1 MPTSFFK
8 IASTTVGSGGASS
21 ITLSSI
27 PSTYTDLQLFA
38 SLRADGT
45 FGVTWYDTYITF
57 NSANLSW
64 RDIIG
69 LGTGGTQGSRN
80 DTTGFVT
87 LGVPSSA
94 ATASTF
100 GNIQL
105 YIPNYTSSNNKSASM
120 DGVSENNAT
129 AAGMGLHAGLYSS
142 SSVVSSITIT
152 PYNSPTVK
160 FAQYSTVTLYGIK
173 KD

>member
-1 MPTSFFK
+1 MPNTFVK
-8 IASTTVGSGGASS
+8 IASVTVGSGGAAS

-27 PSTYTDLQLFA
+27 PSTYTDLQLLA

-45 FGVTWYDTYITF
+45 FGNPWYDSYITF

-69 LGTGGTQGSRN
+69 LGSGTPSSRN
-80 DTTGFVT
+80 DTTSFVT
-87 LGVPSSA
+87 LGVPSSG

-100 GNIQL
+100 GSVAL
-105 YIPNYTSSNNKSASM
+105 YVPNYTSSSNKSASM

-129 AAGMGLHAGLYSS
+129 GAGMGLHSGLYSS
-142 SSVVSSITIT
+142 SSAITSITIT
-152 PYNSPTVK
+152 PFNSPTVK
-160 FAQYSTVTLYGIK
+160 FAQHSTVTLYGIK

>member
-1 MPTSFFK
+1 MANTYTL
-8 IASTTVGSGGASS
+8 IASVTVGSGGVAS
-21 ITLSSI
+21 IGFTSI
-27 PSTYTDLQLFA
+27 PATYTDLQLFA

-45 FGVTWYDTYITF
+45 FGNAWYDSYVTF

-69 LGTGGTQGSRN
+69 LGSGTPSSRN
-80 DTTGFVT
+80 DTTNFVT
-87 LGVPSSA
+87 LGVPSSG

-100 GNIQL
+100 GNVAL
-105 YIPNYTSSNNKSASM
+105 YVPNYTSSSNKSASM

-142 SSVVSSITIT
+142 SSAVSSITIT

-160 FAQYSTVTLYGIK
+160 FAQYSTAYLYGIK
-173 KD
+173 NS